1 MSVSRTHRPHDGSA
15 VGGYLVKGLE
25 ENITKRNI
33 PLFVNSDVT
42 KITEKDGKVSGVK
55 VKIEG
60 ETKDISSKAVVV
72 TTGGFGANKK
82 MIAKYR
88 PDLKDYVTTNAAGS
102 TGDGITM
109 ISELGGEL
117 VDMDKIQIHP
127 TVFQKQVIL
136 FQNQFVVKGR
146 FL

>member
-1 MSVSRTHRPHDGSA
+1 
-15 VGGYLVKGLE
+15 
-25 ENITKRNI
+25 
-33 PLFVNSDVT
+33 
-42 KITEKDGKVSGVK
+42 
-55 VKIEG
+55 
-60 ETKDISSKAVVV
+60 
-72 TTGGFGANKK
+72 